1 VLSAEDVEY
10 IRSGFVELDELC
22 SRQARDPA
30 AITRARDLYPAIFA
44 REGVRS

>member
-10 IRSGFVELDELC
+10 IRSGFVDELC
-22 SRQARDPA
+22 SRQARDPT
-30 AITRARDLYPAIFA
+30 AITRTRDLYPVIFA